1 MGVGPD
7 NLKNGI
13 VKNVTDES
21 FEYVKAHNAIPDKA
35 HNEYLQIAVT
45 LGIPALIAYLIF
57 LGMIIIPNLK
67 YIFKQKYIFI
77 LLSIIGSYLV
87 QAFFNISTIGIA
99 PLFWLTLGIIDNRNI
114 IENGGNNE
122 V

>member
-21 FEYVKAHNAIPDKA
+21 FEFIKAHNGIPDKA
-35 HNEYLQIAVT
+35 HNEYLNIAVT
-45 LGIPALIAYLIF
+45 LGIPALVVYMVFLIAIIF
-57 LGMIIIPNLK
+57 PNLK
-67 YIFKQKYIFI
+67 NIFKRKDIFI
-77 LLSIIGSYLV
+77 ILSIIGSYLV

-99 PLFWLTLGIIDNRNI
+99 PIFWLCLGIIDNKNI
-114 IENGGNNE
+114 LRIGGKDE
-122 V
+122 R

>member
-1 MGVGPD
+1 
-7 NLKNGI
+7 
-13 VKNVTDES
+13 
-21 FEYVKAHNAIPDKA
+21 
-35 HNEYLQIAVT
+35 
-45 LGIPALIAYLIF
+45 
-57 LGMIIIPNLK
+57 MIIIPKLK

-99 PLFWLTLGIIDNRNI
+99 PLFWLTLGIIDNKKI
-114 IENGGNNE
+114 IENGGSNE

>member
-1 MGVGPD
+1 MQ
-7 NLKNGI
+7 NL
-13 VKNVTDES
+13 TEES
-21 FEYVKAHNAIPDKA
+21 FEFIKAHNGIPDKA

-99 PLFWLTLGIIDNRNI
+99 PIFWLCLGIIDNKNI
-114 IENGGNNE
+114 LRIGGKDE
-122 V
+122 R

>member
-1 MGVGPD
+1 MQ
-7 NLKNGI
+7 NL
-13 VKNVTDES
+13 TEES
-21 FEYVKAHNAIPDKA
+21 FEFIKAHNDIPDKA

-99 PLFWLTLGIIDNRNI
+99 PIFWLTLGIIDNRNI

>member
-21 FEYVKAHNAIPDKA
+21 FEFIKAHNGIPDKA
-35 HNEYLQIAVT
+35 HNEYLNIAVT
-45 LGIPALIAYLIF
+45 LGIPALVVYMAFLIAIIF
-57 LGMIIIPNLK
+57 PNLK
-67 YIFKQKYIFI
+67 NIFKRKDIFI
-77 LLSIIGSYLV
+77 ILSIIGSYLV

-99 PLFWLTLGIIDNRNI
+99 PIFWLCLGIIDNKNI
-114 IENGGNNE
+114 LRIGGKDE
-122 V
+122 R

>member
-21 FEYVKAHNAIPDKA
+21 FEFIKAHNGIPDKA

-99 PLFWLTLGIIDNRNI
+99 PLFWLTLGIIDNKKI

>member
-1 MGVGPD
+1 M
-7 NLKNGI
+7 KNGI

-21 FEYVKAHNAIPDKA
+21 FEYIKSHNAIPDKA

-45 LGIPALIAYLIF
+45 LGIPALMVYVIF
-57 LGMIIIPNLK
+57 LGMIIFPNFK
-67 YIFKQKYIFI
+67 YIFKQKYRFI

-99 PLFWLTLGIIDNRNI
+99 PLFWFVLGIIDNKNI
-114 IENGGNNE
+114 IKNGGSNE